1 MDRVINKHS
10 NIFVASTCDGH
21 SKQFY
26 KTDADNVSP
35 ELLDVQMTSF
45 DVLKLLKEA
54 NLIDIIL
61 KYEQEIWDEGIN
73 RHLVAHGTRHIKNV
87 LFYTALVGQT
97 VIKDEHDFELMMLS
111 AKYHDVARKI
121 DGHEIHA
128 EPSARIMVER
138 LKDKYS
144 PLDIGIIKTCI
155 EFHEVPRDIPEVDQV
170 FLDIAKNNG
179 IPSEML
185 DKVRTM
191 AEVLKDADAL
201 DRTRFVNRA
210 RLQPRFLKFDISK
223 RLIKF
228 AAELQETY
236 ALRDLKKYHCDE
248 AISVLLQRDT
258 PQELLREIRYEEGIH
273 RDIRRVINVKARAC
287 LGDLYNNRKK

>member
-1 MDRVINKHS
+1 MDNINRHS
-10 NIFVASTCDGH
+10 AIYVASTCDGH
-21 SKQFY
+21 SRQFY
-26 KTDADNVSP
+26 KSDADNVSP
-35 ELLDVQMTSF
+35 EILDSQMNSF
-45 DVLKLLKEA
+45 DVLKIVKDDDLV
-54 NLIDIIL
+54 DVIL
-61 KYEQEIWDEGIN
+61 KYEKEIWDEKIN

-87 LFYTALVGQT
+87 LFYTAIVGKS
-97 VIKDEHDFELMMLS
+97 VISDEHDFELMMLS

-155 EFHEVPRDIPEVDQV
+155 EFHEVPRNILEVDQV
-170 FLDIAKNNG
+170 FLEIAKKNG
-179 IPSEML
+179 IPDVML
-185 DKVRTM
+185 DKVRMM

-210 RLQPRFLKFDISK
+210 RLDYRFLKFDISK

-228 AAELQETY
+228 AAEMQETY
-236 ALRDLKKYHCDE
+236 ALRDLKSYHCDE

-287 LGDLYNNRKK
+287 LGDLYNHKKK